1 MKGLLVSQKRIFQG
15 IFLNFAIISL
25 LFAQF
30 SIQGQMRPR
39 AEFRHG
45 YRQPLTQNA
54 QGAFFISQRSR
65 LTLGFQTELYQM
77 KFAIQDVRVWGDEA
91 HLQDVPSQALHEAW
105 AQLRMNSSFSVRI
118 GRQELVYDDHR
129 LLGNVNWTQQARSH
143 DAVVFR
149 FRNNSLTM
157 DFGSAYNNDSEKN
170 ARATYRVK
178 NYRTLA
184 YLWLKWASRKS
195 IHISLYA
202 IHETFVDQGL
212 EATNTKNRL
221 TLGPHLFWNVGLFQ
235 LYATGFLQTGKTADN
250 RDILAY
256 FGALQVKR
264 QWGALGTHLGIEYL
278 SGQDKTNTNRF
289 TVFNT
294 LYATNHKFYGTM
306 DYFLNIPK
314 DTRYGGLIDTYLKLQ
329 YDVTSKSKISIDTHY
344 FRLAS
349 DVILPFY
356 PTNSTPVEIKSDLGV
371 EIDLALKI
379 KVQDNVQVLAGYS
392 QMFGTDSFFTLK
404 GGEKDVMQN
413 WMWFM
418 VNVHT
423 DKFSIIP

>member
-1 MKGLLVSQKRIFQG
+1 MKGLSLIEMRLIRA
-15 IFLNFAIISL
+15 ILLNCVISSF

-30 SIQGQMRPR
+30 SIQGQIRPR
-39 AEFRHG
+39 AEFRNG

-65 LTLGFQTELYQM
+65 LTLRFQTELYQM
-77 KFAIQDVRVWGDEA
+77 QFAIQDVRVWGDEA
-91 HLQDVPSQALHEAW
+91 HLQDIPSQALHEAW
-105 AQLRMNSSFSVRI
+105 AQLRINLSLSVRF

-149 FRNNSLTM
+149 FQNNSLTM
-157 DFGSAYNNDSEKN
+157 DVGGAYNNDSEKN
-170 ARATYRVK
+170 ARSTYQVK

-184 YLWLKWASRKS
+184 YFWLKWASWKS
-195 IHISLYA
+195 VQISLYA

-221 TLGPHLFWNVGLFQ
+221 TVGPHLFWNVGLFQ

-256 FGALQVKR
+256 FGALQAKR
-264 QWGALGTHLGIEYL
+264 QWGALGTYLGIEYL

-349 DVILPFY
+349 DVILPYY
-356 PTNSTPVEIKSDLGV
+356 PSNSTPVEIKPNLGV
-371 EIDLALKI
+371 EIDLTLKI
-379 KVQDNVQVLAGYS
+379 KVHDNVQVLAGYS
-392 QMFGTDSFFTLK
+392 QMFGTDSFT
-404 GGEKDVMQN
+404 QN
-413 WMWFM
+413 WMWLM
-418 VNVHT
+418 VNIHT
-423 DKFSIIP
+423 DKYSIIP